1 MKPLSVVFS
10 LLMLAWLVPWSA
22 YPAHSADG
30 IYEPIGFAKRAR
42 SKTESAFTITQGGT
56 ELTPTIFLSA
66 VDNNYPR
73 LEMADSRRR
82 IASARRLEVQGVF
95 DPMIKTLN
103 GYTWM
108 QNTSKFD
115 TLKRVL
121 FNQPVIELPTRSGI
135 TLLGTYRFNPRSSQ
149 SPYIESGFIGEFGGG
164 VMVPLL
170 RGLIINERH
179 TTEKVAKLGE
189 PVATQAFSLNRLDI
203 LLRASVAYW
212 NWIGAQRKMQVARH
226 LVQLSEFLV
235 SAADKRSNAGDLP
248 HIQVT
253 EAEEDFQRRTADKIA
268 TELEFKKATYELAVY
283 LFDDNGRPVPFLDEM
298 NVPNQWPTPKEFT
311 GAEIDQSIQRAVD
324 RRPELKRIAL
334 EREQARL
341 QLKLA
346 RNDLLPQADALYTQ
360 GYDGGVSGIGK
371 VFRAQVTFSQPIY
384 LRNARGRIKANQFN
398 IEALNA
404 EESAE
409 RQRIVAEVM
418 SAAATLNA
426 SYQKYL
432 AVTKQVEKSEQVYV
446 GEKKRFNFG
455 DSTVFLV
462 TQRERQ
468 LFDARIR
475 LIDAQVEYLQASA
488 RMQALTVT
496 Y

>member
-1 MKPLSVVFS
+1 MKFLSVVFS
-10 LLMLAWLVPWSA
+10 LLMLASLVPWSTSPCCA
-22 YPAHSADG
+22 ADG

-42 SKTESAFTITQGGT
+42 IKTESAFTITQGGT

-73 LEMADSRRR
+73 LDAADARRR
-82 IASARRLEVQGVF
+82 ISSARRMEVQGVF
-95 DPMIKTLN
+95 DPMIRTMN

-115 TLKRVL
+115 TLKRVVY
-121 FNQPVIELPTRSGI
+121 NQPSIEVPTRSGVS
-135 TLLGTYRFNPRSSQ
+135 LLGTYRFNPRSSQ
-149 SPYIESGFIGEFGGG
+149 SPFIETGFIGEFGGG
-164 VMVPLL
+164 LMVPLL
-170 RGLIINERH
+170 RGFIINERE
-179 TTEKVAKLGE
+179 TNEKVAKLGE
-189 PVATQAFSLNRLDI
+189 PVATQVFSLNRLDI
-203 LLRASVAYW
+203 LLKASVAYW
-212 NWIGAQRKMQVARH
+212 NWIGAQRKMQVARR

-248 HIQVT
+248 RIQVT

-268 TELEFKKATYELAVY
+268 AELEFKRATYELAVY
-283 LFDDNGRPVPFLDEM
+283 LFDSSGRPAPFLDEM
-298 NVPNQWPTPKEFT
+298 NVPNQWPIPREFS
-311 GAEIDQSIQRAVD
+311 GVEIDQSVQRAID

-334 EREQARL
+334 ERQQAKL

-346 RNDLLPQADALYTQ
+346 RNDLLPQADALATY
-360 GYDGGVSGIGK
+360 GYDGGVSGVGN
-371 VFRAQVTFSQPIY
+371 VFRTQVTFSSPLY
-384 LRNARGRIKANQFN
+384 LRNARGRIKASQFN

-409 RQRIVAEVM
+409 RQRLVAEVM
-418 SAAATLNA
+418 SAAASLNA
-426 SYQKYL
+426 SYQKFL
-432 AVTKQVEKSEQVYV
+432 AVGKQVEKSEQVYI

-468 LFDARIR
+468 LFDARIK
-475 LIDAQVEYLQASA
+475 LVDAQVEYLQASA

>member
-1 MKPLSVVFS
+1 MKVISI
-10 LLMLAWLVPWSA
+10 LLLLIHIIWCLPKTQA
-22 YPAHSADG
+22 ADG
-30 IYEPIGFAKRAR
+30 IYEPLGFAKRQR
-42 SKTESAFTITQGGT
+42 IKSDISFTITQGAT

-73 LEMADSRRR
+73 LDALDARRR

-95 DPMIKTLN
+95 DPMLKTMN

-115 TLKRVL
+115 TLKRVV

-149 SPYIESGFIGEFGGG
+149 SPFIETGFIGEFGGG

-170 RGLIINERH
+170 RGLIVNERH

-203 LLRASVAYW
+203 LLRASLAYW
-212 NWIGAQRKMQVARH
+212 NWVGTHRKLQVARH

-235 SAADKRSNAGDLP
+235 SAAQKRSNAGDLP
-248 HIQVT
+248 RIQVT

-268 TELEFKKATYELAVY
+268 AELEFKRATYELAVY
-283 LFDDNGRPVPFLDEM
+283 LFDNNGRPVPFLDEL
-298 NVPNQWPTPKEFT
+298 NVPNGWPAPAAFS
-311 GAEIDQSIQRAVD
+311 GQEIDESVRRAID

-334 EREQARL
+334 EREQAKL
-341 QLKLA
+341 QLRLA

-360 GYDGGVSGIGK
+360 GYDGGVSGIGN
-371 VFRAQVTFSQPIY
+371 VFRAQVTFSQPLY
-384 LRNARGRIKANQFN
+384 LRNARGRIKASQFN

-404 EESAE
+404 EETAE
-409 RQRIVAEVM
+409 RQRLVAEVM
-418 SAAATLNA
+418 NAAATLNA
-426 SYQKYL
+426 SYEKYL
-432 AVTKQVEKSEQVYV
+432 AVAKQVEKSEAVYT

-468 LFDARIR
+468 LFDARIK
-475 LIDAQVEYLQASA
+475 LVDAQVEYLQASS

-496 Y
+496 F

>member
-1 MKPLSVVFS
+1 MKALSVFLS
-10 LLMLAWLVPWSA
+10 LALLQCLA
-22 YPAHSADG
+22 YPAEAADG
-30 IYEPIGFAKRAR
+30 IYEPVGFAKRAR
-42 SKTESAFTITQGGT
+42 TKTENAFTITQGGT

-73 LEMADSRRR
+73 LDAADARRR
-82 IASARRLEVQGVF
+82 VASARRLEVQGVF
-95 DPMIKTLN
+95 DPMLRTLD

-115 TLKRVL
+115 TLKRVI

-135 TLLGTYRFNPRSSQ
+135 TFLGTYRFNPRSSQ
-149 SPYIESGFIGEFGGG
+149 SPFIETGFVGEFGGG

-170 RGLIINERH
+170 RGLIVNEKH

-203 LLRASVAYW
+203 LLKASIAYW
-212 NWIGAQRKMQVARH
+212 NWIGAQRKMQVARR
-226 LVQLSEFLV
+226 LVQLSELLV
-235 SAADKRSNAGDLP
+235 SAAEKQSNAGDLP
-248 HIQVT
+248 RIQVT

-268 TELEFKKATYELAVY
+268 AELEFKKATYEMAVY
-283 LFDDNGRPVPFLDEM
+283 LFDNSGRPVPFLDEM
-298 NVPNQWPTPKEFT
+298 NVPNQWPTPATFT
-311 GAEIDQSIQRAVD
+311 GSEIDASIQKAID

-334 EREQARL
+334 ERQQAKL
-341 QLKLA
+341 QLQLA
-346 RNDLLPQADALYTQ
+346 RNDLLPQADGLYTQ
-360 GYDGGVSGIGK
+360 GYDGGNNGIGR

-384 LRNARGRIKANQFN
+384 LRNARGRIKASQFN
-398 IEALNA
+398 IEALNS
-404 EESAE
+404 EEAAE

-426 SYQKYL
+426 SYDKYQ
-432 AVTKQVEKSEQVYV
+432 AVTKQVEKSEAVYV

-468 LFDARIR
+468 LFDARIK
-475 LIDAQVEYLQASA
+475 LIDAQVEYLNASA
-488 RMQALTVT
+488 KMQALTVT